1 MLYLVRFF
9 SIIIVSLI
17 LFGFNTIKVESYKEA
32 VVFKCGPIIYA
43 DNSAVGYAPE
53 MNNITIANSQG
64 SNTYYVCC
72 GNDGYLTQV
81 GGSFNLTI
89 TVVVENDWSGGSAKV
104 GIRKYDGTVL
114 QCQQY
119 SYGQGTYTF
128 YFTPSDCGAYTIFT
142 DGGLC

>member
-1 MLYLVRFF
+1 MYLNRAF
-9 SIIIVSLI
+9 SIIVVALF
-17 LFGFNTIKVESYKEA
+17 LFGFNTKKVQSDLE
-32 VVFKCGPIIYA
+32 VTPFNCGPLIYA
-43 DNSAVGYAPE
+43 DNSASGSAPE
-53 MNNITIANSQG
+53 MNSITITNNQS

-72 GNDGYLTQV
+72 GNDGYLTQI

-128 YFTPSDCGAYTIFT
+128 YFTPGDCGAYTIFT
-142 DGGLC
+142 DSGLC